1 MGLYAPMIKGEK
13 EGMKIGLDSD
23 LDLWQITK
31 GFDYEKLEGE
41 WLLGY
46 GVGFVKGQC
55 LRNKI
60 RRSTSKVTFSESIRS
75 VLVFHE
81 MHCYNIFVSSI
92 DSYIEHIDN
101 WNCKK
106 MTCIVEQEIQA
117 LLELNKLQQ
126 ALHTLADYYK
136 NNFVLNVVFDFD
148 RISKQ
153 LKQLRR
159 SKQYK
164 QISTKQYLDG
174 KSKILIDLKHWLV
187 NYGEQ

>member
-1 MGLYAPMIKGEK
+1 MGLYAPIVKGEI
-13 EGMKIGLDSD
+13 EGIKIGLDTE
-23 LDLWQITK
+23 LNLWQLTK
-31 GFDYEKLEGE
+31 HFEYEKMDGE
-41 WLLGY
+41 WLLVY
-46 GVGFVKGQC
+46 GVGFAKGQS
-55 LRNKI
+55 LRSQI
-60 RRSTSKVTFSESIRS
+60 RRNTSEASFSESIRS

-81 MHCYNIFVSSI
+81 MHCYNIFISSI
-92 DSYIEHIDN
+92 DSYVEHIDN
-101 WNCKK
+101 WNFKK

-136 NNFVLNVVFDFD
+136 NNFVLNAVLEFN

-153 LKQLRR
+153 IKQLRR

-174 KSKILIDLKHWLV
+174 KSTILIDLKHWLV
-187 NYGEQ
+187 RYGEK